1 MQARARD
8 IRFLRGLRCLCIAG
22 HRWSHTGSLHRSS
35 SKFYFVM
42 NDLVGPQL
50 WEGMRRLHVAGCSR
64 GGTALAVT
72 AAFNDLRYRG
82 VYSAILITEIE

>member
-1 MQARARD
+1 
-8 IRFLRGLRCLCIAG
+8 
-22 HRWSHTGSLHRSS
+22 
-35 SKFYFVM
+35 M

-64 GGTALAVT
+64 GGSPLALAVT